1 MGSVEVYEATGTFY
15 DCNLSVEWPSWTC
28 STTCRLSLRVCPL
41 VIAFRL
47 GSFVGS
53 FNLYIWYFVL
63 FPLFCIFSPVTA
75 SSYSPLVPNLY
86 SIQLASRTEN
96 PSSRQFMSSIPAPPD
111 ANGNPLIALAVAV
124 IYAILY
130 VLQGVRY
137 GVSLITIGIP
147 R

>member
-1 MGSVEVYEATGTFY
+1 MTIVNVFNYVQALASRMSPRHRF
-15 DCNLSVEWPSWTC
+15 
-28 STTCRLSLRVCPL
+28 STWLVRWFFQSL
-41 VIAFRL
+41 
-47 GSFVGS
+47 
-53 FNLYIWYFVL
+53 YMVL
-63 FPLFCIFSPVTA
+63 RIISSFCIFSPVTA

-86 SIQLASRTEN
+86 SIQLASRSEN